1 MTSALTLAVTPMS
14 ERGELGEAKRMEDM
28 MLTDLPWLAPIGAL
42 VLAGVVGIVLALAL
56 PRGRQG
62 LVGVWVAVAH
72 LASAGLAVW
81 VWLDLGF
88 RATMDGIVLIDG
100 LSLTLMGLLG
110 AAGAIGVA
118 IARPVVAGTDRE
130 GEFYAVLAATTLA
143 AAVLGTAADISLLAI
158 TVGLSSLASFVM
170 TGYLRRSPRSN
181 EASLK
186 YYIYGT
192 VAGAVMVYGLSW
204 WFGLTGSTALAEIG
218 KSLPDAPTAAVVGS
232 TTMVVAG
239 LGYKSALV
247 PFHFWTPDAYDGAP
261 LPVAASLSVLPKLAG
276 LVALAR
282 VLPLVLPG
290 DAMGW
295 SVAIAVIAAVT
306 MTVGNLAALP
316 QRNVVRLLAY
326 SSIAQSGYLVM
337 GVAALEGSADGLPSL
352 VYYAIAYAAT
362 NLAAFA
368 VVLAVQRE
376 RRSVDLD
383 AFAGLGRTHPW
394 WTAALILSFLS
405 LLGLPPLAGFVG
417 KLEVF
422 TAAIDADLAW
432 LAVVAVINTVISLYY
447 YLRVIAPAVLQPPP
461 ENAPAPASAGLPL
474 SSALAISAVL
484 TVAIG
489 VAAEPILDLAGR
501 STVLDGRLGLVL
513 MAPGIG
519 IYH

>member
-1 MTSALTLAVTPMS
+1 VSPGFPTLVAATPMS
-14 ERGELGEAKRMEDM
+14 ERGELGEAKVMEEE
-28 MLTDLPWLAPIGAL
+28 MLTDLPWLAPIGVL
-42 VLAGVVGIVLALAL
+42 VLAAVLGIVLALVL

-62 LVGVWVAVAH
+62 LVGAWVGVAH

-110 AAGAIGVA
+110 VAGAVGVA
-118 IARPVVAGTDRE
+118 LARPVVAGTDRE
-130 GEFYAVLAATTLA
+130 GELYAVLAATTLA

-158 TVGLSSLASFVM
+158 ALGLSSLASFVM
-170 TGYLRRSPRSN
+170 TGYLRRSARGN
-181 EASLK
+181 EASVK

-218 KSLPDAPTAAVVGS
+218 KTLPQAPTAAVVAS
-232 TTMVVAG
+232 TAMVVVG
-239 LGYKSALV
+239 LGYKAALV
-247 PFHFWTPDAYDGAP
+247 PFHFWAPDAYDGAP
-261 LPVAASLSVLPKLAG
+261 LPVAAYLSVLPKLAA

-290 DAMGW
+290 DALGW
-295 SVAIAVIAAVT
+295 STAIAVIAAVT

-326 SSIAQSGYLVM
+326 SSVAQSGYLLM
-337 GVAALEGSADGLPSL
+337 GVSALSGSPDGLPSL

-383 AFAGLGRTHPW
+383 AFAGLGHNHPW

-405 LLGLPPLAGFVG
+405 LLGLPPLSGFVG

-422 TAAIDADLAW
+422 TAAIDAGQAW
-432 LAVVAVINTVISLYY
+432 LAVIAVVNTVISLYY
-447 YLRVIAPAVLQPPP
+447 YLRVIAPTVLQPAPEQAPRAAGAGPP
-461 ENAPAPASAGLPL
+461 IVA
-474 SSALAISAVL
+474 ALALSTFL
-484 TVAIG
+484 TVAVG
-489 VAAEPILDLAGR
+489 VAAEPVLELAGQ
-501 STVLDGRLGLVL
+501 STALANR
-513 MAPGIG
+513 
-519 IYH
+519 